1 METESRNE
9 GISLFFI
16 LTVCYL
22 DDVIRNKVVINIA
35 DESNKDRSLN
45 IVSPTEELLVPP
57 ENRLE
62 IQSRLEQMFHRIFF
76 RSRRG
81 STTGPPRRDLMLE
94 HKISKWII
102 SLDGDSRPSSS
113 KSPPGDFGGWLEDG
127 SVLSG

>member
-1 METESRNE
+1 MKAFHCFS
-9 GISLFFI
+9 I

-62 IQSRLEQMFHRIFF
+62 IWTRLEHTFNYFLDPDEEAPLDP
-76 RSRRG
+76 RG
-81 STTGPPRRDLMLE
+81 E
-94 HKISKWII
+94 I
-102 SLDGDSRPSSS
+102 
-113 KSPPGDFGGWLEDG
+113 
-127 SVLSG
+127 

>member
-57 ENRLE
+57 ESRLE
-62 IQSRLEQMFHRIFF
+62 I
-76 RSRRG
+76 
-81 STTGPPRRDLMLE
+81 
-94 HKISKWII
+94 
-102 SLDGDSRPSSS
+102 
-113 KSPPGDFGGWLEDG
+113 
-127 SVLSG
+127 

>member
-62 IQSRLEQMFHRIFF
+62 I
-76 RSRRG
+76 
-81 STTGPPRRDLMLE
+81 
-94 HKISKWII
+94 
-102 SLDGDSRPSSS
+102 
-113 KSPPGDFGGWLEDG
+113 
-127 SVLSG
+127 

>member
-45 IVSPTEELLVPP
+45 IVSPSEELLVPP

-62 IQSRLEQMFHRIFF
+62 I
-76 RSRRG
+76 
-81 STTGPPRRDLMLE
+81 
-94 HKISKWII
+94 
-102 SLDGDSRPSSS
+102 
-113 KSPPGDFGGWLEDG
+113 
-127 SVLSG
+127 